1 MDFILEGAGIFIY
14 PLGLCSF
21 LALYIMIERFIALR
35 ESKVIP
41 RDISNALISGR
52 IPDVKGDFGTAAGR
66 IINFY
71 TNSNPEPEALKA
83 FAQLEVSRM
92 ERGMFW
98 LDVVISAAPLL
109 GLLGTVAG
117 LVTVFA
123 TADGGI
129 PEPESISRGVGLA
142 LSTTILGLSIAI
154 PAVVANSYLNR
165 RIDKLCARINIGIE
179 CLIEMSHSKR
189 EK

>member
-1 MDFILEGAGIFIY
+1 MDFIIEGAGIFIY

-35 ESKVIP
+35 ESKIIP
-41 RDISNALISGR
+41 KDVLNALISGR
-52 IPDVKGDFGTAAGR
+52 IPDVKGDFGTAAAR

-71 TNSNPEPEALKA
+71 TASAPEPEALKA
-83 FAQLEVSRM
+83 FASLEVSRM

-98 LDVVISAAPLL
+98 LDVVVSASPLL

-123 TADGGI
+123 TSDGRI
-129 PEPESISRGVGLA
+129 PDPESISRGVGLA
-142 LSTTILGLSIAI
+142 LSTTIIGLSIAI
-154 PAVVANSYLNR
+154 PSVVANSYLNR
-165 RIDKLCARINIGIE
+165 RIDKLCARINVGVE
-179 CLIEMSHSKR
+179 CLIEMSHSKG
-189 EK
+189 E